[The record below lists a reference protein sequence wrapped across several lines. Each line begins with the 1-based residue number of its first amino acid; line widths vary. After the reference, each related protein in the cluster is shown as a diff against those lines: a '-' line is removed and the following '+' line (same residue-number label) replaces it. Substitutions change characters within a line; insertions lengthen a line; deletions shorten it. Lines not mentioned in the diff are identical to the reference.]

1 MNNGTEVKNLVY
13 LDVEFLDEKYKTV
26 KYVSG
31 VVEWNGDKKH
41 VGYEVPPGAK
51 YFRVVDASEEL

>member
-1 MNNGTEVKNLVY
+1 MVY